1 MSKLTYLHK
10 VINESIKNGE
20 KITYEELI
28 IEGPKGITV
37 KMFSK
42 DKNGAERI
50 SISGNDNKFVMRTMV
65 GDKKDETHLTKDELV
80 AELKKNKK
88 LKFAAEFVKTQK
100 GGAWLM
106 RTVSKRVGSK
116 KVGSKKVG
124 SKRVGS
130 KKVGSKKVGSKKV
143 GSKK

>member
-20 KITYEELI
+20 KMTYEELI

-50 SISGNDNKFVMRTMV
+50 SISGKDDKFVMRTMV
-65 GDKKDETHLTKDELV
+65 GDKKDEVTLTKDELV

-106 RTVSKRVGSK
+106 RGQVKSGSKNRANSKKSTKGKTKKTGSKRTGSK
-116 KVGSKKVG
+116 KAG
-124 SKRVGS
+124 SKRH
-130 KKVGSKKVGSKKV
+130 
-143 GSKK
+143 